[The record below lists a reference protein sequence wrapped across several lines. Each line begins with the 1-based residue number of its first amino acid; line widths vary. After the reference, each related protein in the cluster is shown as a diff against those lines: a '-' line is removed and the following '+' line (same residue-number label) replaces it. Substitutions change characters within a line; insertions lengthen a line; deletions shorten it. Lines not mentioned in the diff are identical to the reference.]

1 MQYLKPY
8 NIYQAH
14 PLPPV
19 ERFPRNLHST
29 TRYATLNH
37 LLQVHPLLSENQH
50 QLPLMVGS
58 HTAASAAVWN
68 LLYKNRT
75 EGGGHKYTYGKVRS
89 RKPDT
94 ASNRNN

>member
-1 MQYLKPY
+1 
-8 NIYQAH
+8 
-14 PLPPV
+14 
-19 ERFPRNLHST
+19 
-29 TRYATLNH
+29 
-37 LLQVHPLLSENQH
+37 
-50 QLPLMVGS
+50 LPLMVGS